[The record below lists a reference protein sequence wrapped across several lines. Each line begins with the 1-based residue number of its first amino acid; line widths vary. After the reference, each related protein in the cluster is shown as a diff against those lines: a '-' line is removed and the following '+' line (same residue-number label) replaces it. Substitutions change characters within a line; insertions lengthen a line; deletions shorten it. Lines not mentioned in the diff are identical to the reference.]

1 MAAWGIAVF
10 PWLRLIRVG
19 LNLPGAPRV
28 DLLATTRVT
37 LRVWPNDLDLNLHVN
52 NGRYLALADIG
63 RMHWFV
69 TTGVLAIARQ
79 QKMFP
84 VVGDVIAK
92 FRRDLKLFESFE
104 IHTRLMGWD
113 HKWGFLEHRF
123 VRNQRVIGVVAIR
136 GIFNGPKGPLDPGA
150 LLTGLAHASP
160 SPQLPEWVKRFQQGS
175 ELLSE
180 SLREEERAQGVR
192 ARNG

>member
-1 MAAWGIAVF
+1 MF

-19 LNLPGAPRV
+19 LTLVGTPRV
-28 DLLATTRVT
+28 ELLATTRVT

-52 NGRYLALADIG
+52 NGRYLALADIS
-63 RMHWFV
+63 RMHWFAS
-69 TTGVLAIARQ
+69 TGVLAIARQ
-79 QKMFP
+79 NKVFP
-84 VVGDVIAK
+84 IVGDVIAK
-92 FRRDLKLFESFE
+92 FRRDLKVFETFE

-136 GIFNGPKGPLDPGA
+136 GVFNGA
-150 LLTGLAHASP
+150 TGLPRSRRSAERSRARRSVAATARVGEFL
-160 SPQLPEWVKRFQQGS
+160 SARQRTPERVAAR
-175 ELLSE
+175 E
-180 SLREEERAQGVR
+180 SAAARGLR

>member
-1 MAAWGIAVF
+1 LF

-19 LNLPGAPRV
+19 LTLVGTPRV
-28 DLLATTRVT
+28 ELLATTRVI

-52 NGRYLALADIG
+52 NGRYLALADVS
-63 RMHWFV
+63 RMHWFAS
-69 TTGVLAIARQ
+69 TGVLAIARQ
-79 QKMFP
+79 NKVFP
-84 VVGDVIAK
+84 IVGDVIAK
-92 FRRDLKLFESFE
+92 FRRDLKVFETFE

-113 HKWGFLEHRF
+113 RKWGFLEHRF

-136 GIFNGPKGPLDPGA
+136 GVFNGAQGPLDPGV
-150 LLTGLAHASP
+150 LLSGLAHADP
-160 SPQLPEWVKRFQQGS
+160 SPQLPEWVNSFQQGS

-180 SLREEERAQGVR
+180 SLREEERAQGLR

>member
-1 MAAWGIAVF
+1 VF

-19 LNLPGAPRV
+19 LTLPGTPRV
-28 DLLATTRVT
+28 ELLATTRVT

-52 NGRYLALADIG
+52 NGRYLALADIS

-69 TTGVLAIARQ
+69 STGVLAIARQ
-79 QKMFP
+79 NKVFP
-84 VVGDVIAK
+84 IVGDVIAK
-92 FRRDLKLFESFE
+92 FRRDLKVFETFE
-104 IHTRLMGWD
+104 IHTRLMGWN
-113 HKWGFLEHRF
+113 HRWGFLEHRF

-150 LLTGLAHASP
+150 LLAGLAHEDP
-160 SPQLPEWVKRFQQGS
+160 SPQLPEWVNSFQRGS

-180 SLREEERAQGVR
+180 SLREEERAQGLR
-192 ARNG
+192 PRTG